1 MGDAFFDGAPGGSFC
16 EADRALNHDAPGNA
30 GRVLRA

>member
-16 EADRALNHDAPGNA
+16 REVQALNHDAPDTMA
-30 GRVLRA
+30 GRV